1 MDIVHEGIVRM
12 PAVDQTNLPLI
23 AGAGPVGL
31 AAALFLA
38 RGGVRTRIIERR
50 EHPSTQ
56 SRALAVNPRT
66 LELLEPTGVTA
77 KMLELGLPIRGGQ
90 FWRNGKV
97 AAHVSFSGLQHK
109 YPFML
114 ALSQATTERLLEDAL
129 RDADGSV
136 ERGIELIDCRNE
148 AEHVDVELR
157 RGPEDGRSE
166 HVNCPWLLGADGAH
180 STARGMLGL
189 AFEGSTLAREWHLA
203 DVPMETT
210 LAEDHA
216 HAFFLDDGAFVFCL
230 RVIEDKNSPPKGAP
244 LWRIIANL
252 PQPIERLEMARAAGP
267 AVWASRFRIEHRIAE
282 RLQEGHVFLAGDAA
296 HVHSPIGA
304 RGMNLGIEDAWT
316 FSRLLLEGQPQ
327 RYGPLRRKIDRRV
340 VRQIERLTGIVR
352 GESGM
357 SRFIRRWLLPRAV
370 GIAALRNRAIKTL
383 TGLDHPLVA

>member
-1 MDIVHEGIVRM
+1 MDMTHQEIL
-12 PAVDQTNLPLI
+12 PKPSTDQTNLPLI

-38 RGGVRTRIIERR
+38 QGGVRSRIIERR
-50 EHPSTQ
+50 ERPSTQ

-97 AAHVSFSGLQHK
+97 VAQVSFGGLQHK

-129 RDADGSV
+129 RDVGGGV

-148 AEHVDVELR
+148 AEHVSIELR
-157 RGPEDGRSE
+157 RGTAEGRSE
-166 HVNCPWLLGADGAH
+166 RATCPWLLGADGAH

-252 PQPIERLEMARAAGP
+252 PQPIERLEMAASASSIGLPSDCRRAMSSWP
-267 AVWASRFRIEHRIAE
+267 VMRRTSIR
-282 RLQEGHVFLAGDAA
+282 RLALAG
-296 HVHSPIGA
+296 
-304 RGMNLGIEDAWT
+304 
-316 FSRLLLEGQPQ
+316 
-327 RYGPLRRKIDRRV
+327 
-340 VRQIERLTGIVR
+340 
-352 GESGM
+352 
-357 SRFIRRWLLPRAV
+357 
-370 GIAALRNRAIKTL
+370 
-383 TGLDHPLVA
+383 